1 MRKIEKL
8 VRDNIPIIIAN
19 SQKKCRVRILTNTE
33 YTVCLKKKLKEE
45 LDEFTESD
53 SLEELADILEVV
65 EAIVLNKGSS
75 WNALMDIKKDKAQI
89 KGTFKQKVYLV
100 EIDD

>member
-8 VRDNIPIIIAN
+8 VRDNIPIIIAD

-65 EAIVLNKGSS
+65 ECCLTVI
-75 WNALMDIKKDKAQI
+75 
-89 KGTFKQKVYLV
+89 FLV
-100 EIDD
+100 SRDSGAPKI